1 MLMLS
6 CSYGIFPVLS
16 IRAISNLKR
25 NSNASDFFEGVS
37 LGGAAVNLFP
47 GGRSIAISE
56 SNRGCFADLA
66 LRQRLRELQPQER
79 TDQN

>member
-6 CSYGIFPVLS
+6 CFNGMFPLLS

-37 LGGAAVNLFP
+37 LGGGAVNLFP
-47 GGRSIAISE
+47 GGRSVAISE

-79 TDQN
+79 DQN